1 MRAALRQREKLR
13 SQISTLRSVPAPIG
27 GWNTRDAL
35 ASMKPTEAIALD
47 NWFPGTSYCEIR
59 GGHANHATD
68 MTGNGKTLAVHT
80 AATGTAKMFCA
91 TSIGVYDV
99 SSAGAVGASVA
110 ARTNG
115 KHQHTNFGD
124 GTNHWLIM
132 VNGVDKPLY
141 YNGSAW
147 TAVDDASSPA
157 LTGLTTTSLVGV
169 FVFKG
174 RLIFLQND
182 LLGFWY
188 LAAGTAGGALTKFD
202 LSGQASRGGYVIAG
216 ANWTVDGGDGIDD
229 RAVFVTSKGEI
240 IVYQGTD
247 PASAST
253 WAKVG
258 TYSLAEPLGRRCLVK
273 YGGDLVIL
281 TENGAFPLSVALN
294 TADQSAK
301 LALSFKIENT
311 FTEAARTYGSVFG
324 WDAIVYPERSALI
337 VNVPLA
343 EDGTHY
349 QYVMNTITKA
359 WCRFTDWP
367 AEDFAVFDTA
377 LYFTTGTKV
386 VKAWSGVSDNGA
398 NIVAYG
404 KTAFHYFGSPSS
416 LKRFSMFRPVL
427 AVDGA
432 LAFLTDIDVD
442 FKNTSILGS
451 AVYAK
456 TSSAVWDT
464 DKWDSGSWAAELEII
479 KEWTS
484 PDEYSGLCSAGK
496 IRVDTNDLTVRW
508 ISCDYLFESGA
519 GNLP

>member
-1 MRAALRQREKLR
+1 MRKALRQQRMPR
-13 SQISTLRSVPAPIG
+13 SEVSAFQSYPSPVG

-35 ASMKPTEAIALD
+35 AAMNPAEAIVLD

-59 GGHANHATD
+59 GGYANHATG

-91 TSIGVYDV
+91 TASGVYDV
-99 SSAGAVGASVA
+99 SAAGAVGASVA
-110 ARTNG
+110 VRTNG

-132 VNGVDKPLY
+132 ANGVDKPLY
-141 YNGSAW
+141 YDGTTW
-147 TAVDDASSPA
+147 TAVDNASSPA
-157 LTGLTTTSLVGV
+157 LTGLTTTSVVGM

-188 LAAGTAGGALTKFD
+188 LSAGAAGGVLTKFD
-202 LSGQASRGGYVIAG
+202 LSGQASRGGYVIA
-216 ANWTVDGGDGIDD
+216 ASNWTVDGGDGIDD
-229 RAVFVTSKGEI
+229 RAVFVTSEGEV

-258 TYSLAEPLGRRCLVK
+258 TYVVAEPLGRHCLVK

-281 TENGAFPLSVALN
+281 TENGIFPLSVALN
-294 TADQSAK
+294 TANESAK
-301 LALSFKIENT
+301 LALSFKIEST
-311 FTEAARTYGSVFG
+311 FTDTARTYGAVFG
-324 WDAIVYPERSALI
+324 WDAIVYPERAALI
-337 VNVPLA
+337 VNVPL
-343 EDGTHY
+343 EENGTHY

-367 AEDFAVFDTA
+367 AEDFAVFNKQ

-386 VKAWSGVSDNGA
+386 VLAWSGRADSGS

-404 KTAFHYFGSPSS
+404 KTAFSYFGSPGKR
-416 LKRFSMFRPVL
+416 KRFALFRPVL
-427 AVDGA
+427 AVNGS
-432 LAFLTDIDVD
+432 LAFLTNIDVD
-442 FKNTSILGS
+442 FADTSLLGS
-451 AVYAK
+451 ATYSV
-456 TSSAVWDT
+456 TVGAVWDT
-464 DKWDSGSWAAELEII
+464 SVWDGAYWAPGLEVL
-479 KEWTS
+479 KQWTS
-484 PDEYSGLCSAGK
+484 PAAYTGQAGAGK
-496 IRVDTNDLTVRW
+496 IR
-508 ISCDYLFESGA
+508 IST
-519 GNLP
+519 GNLQVQWVSSDYVYEVAQGVLP